1 MKQIIIALTIILSL
15 KGYAQNADAII
26 GKWLK
31 TNKVDLVIE
40 VYKVKNGYNGKI
52 NRSDDKRKP
61 VGFVML
67 ENLKFNSKTKKWE
80 GGIIHDPN
88 SNRSFNATA
97 RLNSDGSLEVIGAM
111 LFFKSKRTFTRVK

>member
-1 MKQIIIALTIILSL
+1 MKKILLAITIMFSL

-31 TNKVDLVIE
+31 TNKEDLVIE
-40 VYKVKNGYNGKI
+40 VYKVKNAYNGKI
-52 NRSDDKRKP
+52 NRSGDKRKP

-80 GGIIHDPN
+80 GGVIHDPN
-88 SNRSFNATA
+88 SNRSYNATA
-97 RLNSDGSLEVIGAM
+97 NLKSDGSLEVIGAM
-111 LFFKSKRTFTRVK
+111 LFFKSKRIFTKLV